1 MMNCMDKNLM
11 LYITDTK
18 NWNVVKKK
26 LKKTNT

>member
-26 LKKTNT
+26 KKKNT

>member
-1 MMNCMDKNLM
+1 MMNCMDKNVM

-26 LKKTNT
+26 KKKNT

>member
-26 LKKTNT
+26 QKKTNT